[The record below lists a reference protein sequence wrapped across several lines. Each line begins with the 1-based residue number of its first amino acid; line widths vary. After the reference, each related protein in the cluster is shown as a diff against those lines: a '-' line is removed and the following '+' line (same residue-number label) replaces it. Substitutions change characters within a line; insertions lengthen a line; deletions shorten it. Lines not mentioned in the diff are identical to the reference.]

1 MQTGRLFSILYLL
14 MEHGNM
20 TAKQL
25 AERFEVSPRTIYR
38 DIDLLSG
45 AGIPIYASKGKG
57 GGIQLLSHFVLDRSL
72 LSSEEQDEILFA
84 LQSLRAANMQGTQV
98 LSRLHGL
105 FSEACNGLDRC
116 RLFQL
121 EWRLSGAGD
130 FRYSQN
136 RDLGTI
142 CVGIFLFQ
150 YFGGDRPALCGTDE
164 IALPQQQLVF
174 AGLLPHQTG
183 LPHL

>member
-57 GGIQLLSHFVLDRSL
+57 GGIPLTW
-72 LSSEEQDEILFA
+72 A
-84 LQSLRAANMQGTQV
+84 
-98 LSRLHGL
+98 